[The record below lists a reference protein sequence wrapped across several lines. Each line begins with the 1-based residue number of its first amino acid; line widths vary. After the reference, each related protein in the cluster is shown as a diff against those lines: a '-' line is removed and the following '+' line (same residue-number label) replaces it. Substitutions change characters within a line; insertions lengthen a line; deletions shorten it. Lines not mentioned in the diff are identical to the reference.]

1 MVRLS
6 GLRKKERKLNK
17 NKKYRYPPILSVE
30 ISSLYPAL
38 TDQQYFVSSDT
49 ANTDNQIGRGV
60 DSN

>member
-30 ISSLYPAL
+30 ISSLCPAL

-49 ANTDNQIGRGV
+49 ANTDNQIGRSV